1 MTDKVLNPYEQTI
14 AGMQSEIH
22 NLQMMVQK
30 LSNEKSQVQK
40 ELEELRKKVG
50 LD

>member
-1 MTDKVLNPYEQTI
+1 MTKVLNPYEQTI

-30 LSNEKSQVQK
+30 LSNEKAQVQK
-40 ELEELRKKVG
+40 ELADLRKKVG

>member
-1 MTDKVLNPYEQTI
+1 MTNKVLNPYEQTI
-14 AGMQSEIH
+14 AGMQAEIH

-30 LSNEKSQVQK
+30 LSNEKSRLQK
-40 ELEELRKKVG
+40 QLNDLRKKVG